1 MVTARSDC
9 FRWARSPT
17 SVRPRRSSSV
27 KPGGLEPRSE
37 LHGRIPSL
45 PTRAKSRHVTEQDDL
60 GSCHDESHGMSHRH
74 HSDRAATRDDR
85 NDGCGAPYLV
95 AGFSVAATAMGTKRP
110 LFPWI
115 EFQSRR
121 PTAAEMSAWY
131 RRDPRAGVAI
141 VCDAVS
147 GLAVVDFDPRNSDGT
162 ARAVPRQEFCCL
174 RQP

>member
-1 MVTARSDC
+1 MTA
-9 FRWARSPT
+9 
-17 SVRPRRSSSV
+17 
-27 KPGGLEPRSE
+27 
-37 LHGRIPSL
+37 
-45 PTRAKSRHVTEQDDL
+45 
-60 GSCHDESHGMSHRH
+60 
-74 HSDRAATRDDR
+74 AAL
-85 NDGCGAPYLV
+85 AYLV

-147 GLAVVDFDPRNSDGT
+147 GLAGGDLHPPNSDRTPRAGT
-162 ARAVPRQEFCCL
+162 PPKLRRSQANPEPKSARLESHAL
-174 RQP
+174 

>member
-1 MVTARSDC
+1 MTAAALRTSSLD
-9 FRWARSPT
+9 FPSSPPRW
-17 SVRPRRSSSV
+17 
-27 KPGGLEPRSE
+27 
-37 LHGRIPSL
+37 
-45 PTRAKSRHVTEQDDL
+45 
-60 GSCHDESHGMSHRH
+60 
-74 HSDRAATRDDR
+74 
-85 NDGCGAPYLV
+85 
-95 AGFSVAATAMGTKRP
+95 GTKRP

>member
-1 MVTARSDC
+1 
-9 FRWARSPT
+9 
-17 SVRPRRSSSV
+17 
-27 KPGGLEPRSE
+27 
-37 LHGRIPSL
+37 
-45 PTRAKSRHVTEQDDL
+45 
-60 GSCHDESHGMSHRH
+60 MSHRH

-95 AGFSVAATAMGTKRP
+95 AGFSVVATALGTKRP

-147 GLAVVDFDPRNSDGT
+147 GLAVVDFDPRNSANFAKSFIVV
-162 ARAVPRQEFCCL
+162 ARRRPSAAT
-174 RQP
+174 

>member
-1 MVTARSDC
+1 
-9 FRWARSPT
+9 
-17 SVRPRRSSSV
+17 
-27 KPGGLEPRSE
+27 
-37 LHGRIPSL
+37 
-45 PTRAKSRHVTEQDDL
+45 
-60 GSCHDESHGMSHRH
+60 MSHRH

-85 NDGCGAPYLV
+85 HDGCGAPYLV
-95 AGFSVAATAMGTKRP
+95 AGFSVAATALGTKRP

-147 GLAVVDFDPRNSDGT
+147 DSRWSTSTLVTATAPR
-162 ARAVPRQEFCCL
+162 ARYPGKSSAAW
-174 RQP
+174 

>member
-1 MVTARSDC
+1 MTA
-9 FRWARSPT
+9 
-17 SVRPRRSSSV
+17 
-27 KPGGLEPRSE
+27 
-37 LHGRIPSL
+37 
-45 PTRAKSRHVTEQDDL
+45 
-60 GSCHDESHGMSHRH
+60 
-74 HSDRAATRDDR
+74 AAL
-85 NDGCGAPYLV
+85 AYLV
-95 AGFSVAATAMGTKRP
+95 AGFSVVATAMGTKRP

-141 VCDAVS
+141 VCEAVS